1 MAYTLLA
8 PGKRIRPVTTLL
20 IAQCLGADLEQALSP
35 ACSIEMIHAAS
46 LIIDD
51 LPCMDDA
58 RLRRGRQT
66 NHVAFGE
73 HVAILAAFGLVS
85 EAINLVSR
93 AEFLEAHSRT
103 TLCELLSRT
112 IGIEGLVGGQAG
124 DLASSASQTGH
135 LELVHGQKT
144 GSLFVAAA
152 EAGAL
157 LAGASPRQLEAA
169 RTYAIHLGIAFQALD
184 DLVDCFE
191 LADDVGKDV
200 SKDVG
205 KPTMLTM
212 VGRDRAIKRLGSRVS
227 KASSALKGLGA
238 DAKPLDLLAQSVFNG
253 AMDIAYRSPRSVSAP

>member
-1 MAYTLLA
+1 
-8 PGKRIRPVTTLL
+8 L
-20 IAQCLGADLEQALSP
+20 IAQCIGADLEEALVP
-35 ACSIEMIHAAS
+35 ACAIEMIHAAS
-46 LIIDD
+46 LVVDD

-58 RLRRGRQT
+58 QLRRGRQT
-66 NHVAFGE
+66 NHVVFGE

-93 AEFLEAHSRT
+93 SEVLDARSRT

-112 IGIEGLVGGQAG
+112 IGIDGLVGGQAG
-124 DLASSASQTGH
+124 DLESGASHTSH
-135 LELVHGQKT
+135 LELLHGQKT

-152 EAGAL
+152 EAGAV
-157 LAGASPRQLEAA
+157 LAGASPHQLEAA

-191 LADDVGKDV
+191 MAEDAGKDV
-200 SKDVG
+200 AKDVG
-205 KPTMLTM
+205 KPTVLSM

-227 KASSALKGLGA
+227 KASSALEGLGA

-253 AMDIAYRSPRSVSAP
+253 AMDIAYRSPRTVDAP